1 MKTKKLYSLMA
12 SSAFLLMLN
21 SNVVHADENQ
31 ATETENNVIEAN
43 KKLEN
48 ESKEQDDKTPSQA
61 TEKEQNSELE
71 NDTKSEQT
79 DQQKATSES
88 QTTPKDQAT
97 DDNSNDTQNAEDNDD
112 QDEDDVTV
120 DEYENNVKD
129 FKPIKM
135 AQVKELLAKEDNQ
148 DRVMYIGRPTCYYCR
163 QFSPDL
169 KDFNKI
175 VKNQLLYFNIDAEE
189 GAHEYAFKE
198 IGIPGTPTTMR
209 FINGKIISAWIGGEK
224 TGQELY
230 DFLYSDAANKLEEQA
245 VIKAQPSDTNNQEDN
260 VVSDTTTSESYET
273 PAVTIEE
280 NNQTQSDNDVAITN
294 FTENS
299 VFENAEN
306 VASSTADLTQVT
318 TGDQDDVAPRAETKN
333 KFMKKPVKYKV
344 ATNINQYKSYKN
356 NLILA
361 AAVKK
366 HGNAKENQQLKAIKV
381 QGNSV
386 ASVKNKQTRITV
398 LKQLN
403 NDTLGTTSA
412 VSLPS
417 TGEKVNVWVQL
428 IGTVGILTSL
438 VIGISLRKRTK
449 EEK

>member
-31 ATETENNVIEAN
+31 ATETENNVIETN
-43 KKLEN
+43 KKPEN
-48 ESKEQDDKTPSQA
+48 ESKEQDNKTPNQA
-61 TEKEQNSELE
+61 TEKKQNSELE
-71 NDTKSEQT
+71 NDTKNEQT
-79 DQQKATSES
+79 DQQKAASES
-88 QTTPKDQAT
+88 QTTPQDQTT
-97 DDNSNDTQNAEDNDD
+97 DDNSNDTQDTEDNDN

-120 DEYENNVKD
+120 DEYENNVKE

-135 AQVKELLAKEDNQ
+135 TQVKELLAEEDNQ

-230 DFLYSDAANKLEEQA
+230 DFLYSDAANKLADQIL
-245 VIKAQPSDTNNQEDN
+245 IKKQPSDADSSKDN
-260 VVSDTTTSESYET
+260 TTSYSTASNENEAST
-273 PAVTIEE
+273 MSIEE
-280 NNQTQSDNDVAITN
+280 DDQGVQPVNDVAVTN
-294 FTENS
+294 FTNDSMLENTR
-299 VFENAEN
+299 N
-306 VASSTADLTQVT
+306 VASSTADLTQVA
-318 TGDQDDVAPRAETKN
+318 TGNQSDVAPKTEITKTTMKRADKH
-333 KFMKKPVKYKV
+333 KSVVSKS
-344 ATNINQYKSYKN
+344 KSYKN
-356 NLILA
+356 NIVLPI
-361 AAVKK
+361 AVKK
-366 HGNAKENQQLKAIKV
+366 HRNVEEYKAIGV
-381 QGNSV
+381 QSNHSN
-386 ASVKNKQTRITV
+386 AIENKQNRIAV
-398 LKQLN
+398 FKQFK
-403 NDTLGTTSA
+403 NDNTSA
-412 VSLPS
+412 ALLPS
-417 TGEKVNVWVQL
+417 TGEKSNGWIQL
-428 IGTVGILTSL
+428 IGIIGALAGILL
-438 VIGISLRKRTK
+438 VDVLLQKETK

>member
-1 MKTKKLYSLMA
+1 MA

-31 ATETENNVIEAN
+31 APETENNVIETN
-43 KKLEN
+43 KKPEN
-48 ESKEQDDKTPSQA
+48 ESKKQDDKAPSQA
-61 TEKEQNSELE
+61 TEKKQNSELE

-79 DQQKATSES
+79 DQQNDTSES

-97 DDNSNDTQNAEDNDD
+97 DDNSNDTQNTEDNDD

-189 GAHEYAFKE
+189 GAHEYVFKE

-230 DFLYSDAANKLEEQA
+230 NFLYSDAANKLADQTL
-245 VIKAQPSDTNNQEDN
+245 IKKQPSDVDFSKDNN
-260 VVSDTTTSESYET
+260 TTSYGTASNESEA
-273 PAVTIEE
+273 PAMSVVESDQGI
-280 NNQTQSDNDVAITN
+280 QSTNDVVVTN
-294 FTENS
+294 FTNGS
-299 VFENAEN
+299 MLENARN
-306 VASSTADLTQVT
+306 VASSTADLTQVI
-318 TGDQDDVAPRAETKN
+318 TGNQSDVAPKTETTKTT
-333 KFMKKPVKYKV
+333 MKKSDKHKSVVSKS
-344 ATNINQYKSYKN
+344 KSYKN
-356 NLILA
+356 NIILPIV
-361 AAVKK
+361 VKK
-366 HGNAKENQQLKAIKV
+366 HRNVEEYRTIGVRSNYSNTIE
-381 QGNSV
+381 
-386 ASVKNKQTRITV
+386 NKQNRISV
-398 LKQLN
+398 FKQFKN
-403 NDTLGTTSA
+403 ANT
-412 VSLPS
+412 LPS
-417 TGEKVNVWVQL
+417 TGEKSNVWVQL
-428 IGTVGILTSL
+428 IG
-438 VIGISLRKRTK
+438 VIGTLVGFLIIGVLFQKETK